1 MTFQL
6 VMALTADNRASYV
19 LAMTRSR
26 TERRASAR
34 VNAKLARDR
43 ERLWLLEP
51 GGSPRSPIRLDSASL
66 VEVRARSMPCPI
78 CGGET
83 RLSDHTAETRD
94 GVALRLAH
102 TLCPSCGHERVIYF
116 TLGPVLPN

>member
-1 MTFQL
+1 VSRRL
-6 VMALTADNRASYV
+6 
-19 LAMTRSR
+19 R
-26 TERRASAR
+26 TERRAGAR
-34 VNAKLARDR
+34 VAAKLARDR

-51 GGSPRSPIRLDSASL
+51 GGSPRQPIPLDSASL

-78 CGGET
+78 CSGET
-83 RLSDHTAETRD
+83 RVDDHTAETIG

-116 TLGPVLPN
+116 TLGSALPN